1 MEKKEATK
9 TYFELTEHT
18 FSQFALF
25 LFIMLIGAAVT
36 FKLFLPV
43 LEDFFE
49 KSLQAEVHNKPEEE
63 VPYYM
68 DSNTPVKETD
78 PVTSW
83 AVDAAV
89 DTNREARYWFNPL
102 IAVFLQTLTIGLFAA
117 VIITALLPQK
127 IGYMRQKIE
136 REIANGIDKITVIK
150 YGFHEDTSRGEIAE
164 DIIRADLKS
173 LYDFVEEWKISI
185 DDLKILKSA
194 LKWRNA
200 PLIYRII
207 NINDGIKIY
216 MRQYFTLKYNNSV
229 LGLVYIAAAVLI
241 IIIGLRGLKFIPPT
255 EPTLVLFALGLEFT
269 MLIIY
274 AFTVMYARE
283 EDHTDSDPGFASS
296 PESKFLGGEIK
307 GSEQSEKLLRVFLA
321 RRK

>member
-1 MEKKEATK
+1 MAKKEETK

-25 LFIMLIGAAVT
+25 FLIMLIGAAIT
-36 FKLFLPV
+36 FKLVLPV

-49 KSLQAEVHNKPEEE
+49 KSLQAQIHNLPEEE

-68 DSNTPVKETD
+68 DSHTPVKVTD
-78 PVTSW
+78 PLTSW

-102 IAVFLQTLTIGLFAA
+102 IAIFLQSLTVGLIAA
-117 VIITALLPQK
+117 AIITSLLPQR

-150 YGFHEDTSRGEIAE
+150 YGFHEDSSRGEIAE

-185 DDLKILKSA
+185 DDLKILKAA

-200 PLIYRII
+200 PLIYRIV

-216 MRQYFTLKYNNSV
+216 MRQYFTMKYNNSV

-269 MLIIY
+269 MLIVY
-274 AFTVMYARE
+274 AFTIMYARE
-283 EDHTDSDPGFASS
+283 EDQSDFDKNLTSS
-296 PESKFLGGEIK
+296 AESKFLGGEIK